1 MYRKIFDSYK
11 FSYFDVCFSVA
22 LIWTY
27 KCWEENYS
35 FVLTHLFP
43 RSVESSGS
51 FILAKLSPM
60 KAYASIE
67 RKASLSK
74 QTLSSLIEVTLYSK
88 YELLGVNSFANV
100 TRKF

>member
-1 MYRKIFDSYK
+1 
-11 FSYFDVCFSVA
+11 
-22 LIWTY
+22 
-27 KCWEENYS
+27 
-35 FVLTHLFP
+35 
-43 RSVESSGS
+43 
-51 FILAKLSPM
+51 M
-60 KAYASIE
+60 KAHASIE